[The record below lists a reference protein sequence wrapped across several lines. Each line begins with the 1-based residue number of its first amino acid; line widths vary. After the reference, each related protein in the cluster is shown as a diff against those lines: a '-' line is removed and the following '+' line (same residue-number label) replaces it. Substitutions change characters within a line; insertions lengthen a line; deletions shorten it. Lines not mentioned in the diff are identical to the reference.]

1 MILSSVPAV
10 SPAPVAPT
18 ATGKDAFAVL
28 APRIDTESLR
38 KAVAAVRAALKPVA
52 ASLEFSV
59 DEASG
64 RAVVR
69 VVDTETQQVIRQIP
83 SKEMLEISRA
93 LERLQG
99 LLLNGRA

>member
-1 MILSSVPAV
+1 MLISSASSPSHAALPAAAGKDA
-10 SPAPVAPT
+10 SPAPA
-18 ATGKDAFAVL
+18 AQADA
-28 APRIDTESLR
+28 ESLR
-38 KAVAAVRAALKPVA
+38 KAVAAAQAVMKPIA
-52 ASLEFSV
+52 SSLEFSI
-59 DEASG
+59 DQSTG
-64 RAVVR
+64 RTIVR